1 MKALEVLKRYG
12 YTGKNDKVYLQCFDF
27 NELKRIKTE
36 LMPKA
41 GMDLKLVQLIA
52 YTDWQETFEQNA
64 AGQWVNY
71 SYDWM
76 FRPEGMKEIAK
87 YADGIGPQYPMLI
100 DKASTQ
106 GKIKLTGMGH
116 AAHANGLVIHP
127 TPCARTRCRPTP
139 RIWTN
144 YWTRYTTAPRW
155 TVPSATSG
163 PGGQLPAPPET
174 APLSTRSKPATAG
187 CQHRS
192 RAGPKPA
199 WLCMPITRVHRNKPQ
214 VSAGPAENMAI
225 LR

>member
-127 TPCARTRCRPTP
+127 
-139 RIWTN
+139 
-144 YWTRYTTAPRW
+144 YTLRKDA
-155 TVPSATSG
+155 
-163 PGGQLPAPPET
+163 LPAYAKNMDQLLDAVYNRAQVDGAFSDFRTWRSTSCAARNST
-174 APLSTRSKPATAG
+174 AKHAF
-187 CQHRS
+187 RS
-192 RAGPKPA
+192 RRPPA
-199 WLCMPITRVHRNKPQ
+199 VNTG
-214 VSAGPAENMAI
+214 AGPAQSQPGSACRLHASTEISLKFPPARPKI
-225 LR
+225 WPY